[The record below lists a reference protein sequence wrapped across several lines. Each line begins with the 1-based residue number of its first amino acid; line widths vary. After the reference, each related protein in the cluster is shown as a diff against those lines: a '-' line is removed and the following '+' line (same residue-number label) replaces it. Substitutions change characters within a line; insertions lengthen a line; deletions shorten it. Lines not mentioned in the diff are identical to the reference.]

1 MEIPKCVCGKP
12 AVTDK
17 PRLFC
22 VSCFSAFMEQ
32 ERVSINT
39 ALEEFEKEWG
49 LPPGLR
55 LPKVN
60 HS

>member
-1 MEIPKCVCGKP
+1 
-12 AVTDK
+12 
-17 PRLFC
+17 
-22 VSCFSAFMEQ
+22 MEQ

-39 ALEEFEKEWG
+39 ALEEFEKGWG